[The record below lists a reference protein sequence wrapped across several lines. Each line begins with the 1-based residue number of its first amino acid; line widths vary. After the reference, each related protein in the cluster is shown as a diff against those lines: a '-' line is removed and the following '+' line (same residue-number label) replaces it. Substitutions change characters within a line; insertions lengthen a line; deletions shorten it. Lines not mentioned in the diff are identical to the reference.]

1 MFQINYVKFHL
12 KELEKKEQNKPKAS
26 KRKEIK
32 TKVEFNGIKNRKK
45 KEKNLSLFLEKTNN
59 IDKLLLSLPKGKKKE
74 REEPSHPC
82 LPRTFQF

>member
-45 KEKNLSLFLEKTNN
+45 KREKLKFVF
-59 IDKLLLSLPKGKKKE
+59 GKD
-74 REEPSHPC
+74 
-82 LPRTFQF
+82 